1 MKNNVPRINANGRE
15 CNKIKKTTSNIVK
28 SILKRFVC
36 ATCPPHFM
44 FIKGGLREDP
54 FIPNFHPQ
62 PLEEDF
68 FTISGNWR
76 QLVVFE
82 IE

>member
-1 MKNNVPRINANGRE
+1 
-15 CNKIKKTTSNIVK
+15 
-28 SILKRFVC
+28 
-36 ATCPPHFM
+36 M